1 MLRGLIQSAP
11 RLKRLHTCTLPACTA
26 AEAGGSKRR
35 ESTEAAER
43 KSSLF
48 CVNVEGKRNISP
60 ILLGLFDH
68 FLLMGPSV
76 GYFQVS
82 LVSHSSLSLCMQL
95 L

>member
-11 RLKRLHTCTLPACTA
+11 RLKRLHTCLLPACTA
-26 AEAGGSKRR
+26 EAGGRR
-35 ESTEAAER
+35 RWESTEAAESKR
-43 KSSLF
+43 SLF

-68 FLLMGPSV
+68 FLLVGPSV

-82 LVSHSSLSLCMQL
+82 LISTSSLSLCMQL